1 MISRRLIQP
10 GAAVILAV
18 ALLLSLSAPVLSAP
32 VLSPP
37 APSPLV
43 RAGDWPSPTGPASGT
58 QLFAQADADE
68 EGRGKLEPRY
78 QPREPEPKS
87 WYNSGYAF
95 GMTRGI
101 ADSTVHPAVKA
112 PIFLV
117 TLPLDIVFLPFAL
130 IGGMFG

>member
-10 GAAVILAV
+10 GAVVPLAV
-18 ALLLSLSAPVLSAP
+18 ALLLLLSAPVGASAA
-32 VLSPP
+32 S
-37 APSPLV
+37 ASD
-43 RAGDWPSPTGPASGT
+43 RAASTGPAHGT
-58 QLFAQADADE
+58 QLLAQADADE

-101 ADSTVHPAVKA
+101 AGSTVHPAVKA

-117 TLPLDIVFLPFAL
+117 TLPLDLVFLPFAL

>member
-10 GAAVILAV
+10 GAAVLLATV
-18 ALLLSLSAPVLSAP
+18 LLLSLSL
-32 VLSPP
+32 P
-37 APSPLV
+37 AS
-43 RAGDWPSPTGPASGT
+43 AGDWDAPSGSALGT
-58 QLFAQADADE
+58 PLLAQADDDD
-68 EGRGKLEPRY
+68 EGRGRLEPRY

-101 ADSTVHPAVKA
+101 AHSTVHPAVKA

-117 TLPLDIVFLPFAL
+117 TLPLDLVFLPFAL